1 MGYLINQPVNKQKK
15 RWDFDHYTQS
25 YWYFIRNHHA
35 PVVQKIDN
43 AIQRIRIRE
52 TNCTNHWTEI
62 YPMYSAI
69 RLFTVLYLSARL
81 SRSSALCYGLPS
93 SHDCLLRGR
102 GWFERKRAIWKGT
115 FENQD
120 GRHSMVRRAI
130 SRQSHEKLGDWE
142 QSIVVSTSWTTG
154 AWFIF
159 VTITGVGTAPQKIF
173 YFISDVSPD
182 FS

>member
-69 RLFTVLYLSARL
+69 RLF
-81 SRSSALCYGLPS
+81 
-93 SHDCLLRGR
+93 
-102 GWFERKRAIWKGT
+102 
-115 FENQD
+115 
-120 GRHSMVRRAI
+120 RHSPLFVRKIVEIERFVLRAAI
-130 SRQSHEKLGDWE
+130 LSWL
-142 QSIVVSTSWTTG
+142 ST
-154 AWFIF
+154 
-159 VTITGVGTAPQKIF
+159 
-173 YFISDVSPD
+173 
-182 FS
+182 